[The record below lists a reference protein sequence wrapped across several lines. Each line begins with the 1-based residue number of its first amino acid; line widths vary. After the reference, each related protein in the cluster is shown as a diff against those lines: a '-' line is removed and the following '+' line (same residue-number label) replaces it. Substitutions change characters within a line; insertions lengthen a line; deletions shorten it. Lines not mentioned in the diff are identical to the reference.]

1 MSLVARSVIARN
13 EERDKIVSFLDSVAD
28 DPAFFMLEGDAGIGK
43 TTLWQFGI
51 DAASERGY
59 RVLSSSPAAGEAT
72 LAYSTL
78 TDLLAESLPE
88 VEAGLAPPQRSA
100 LRVALLLDLAGR
112 EPPEPRAIANAV
124 LNTLRILSFSSPV
137 LVAVDDLQWVDAAS
151 ASALSFAAR
160 RLRGEPVGFL
170 VSQRPGTVALDLS
183 QQRLLH
189 LELSPFSLGGLRRVL
204 EDRLGWVYARPMLRR
219 LYEASGGNPFYAL
232 ELSRA
237 LGPDVELR
245 SDQLLPVPVR
255 LRELI
260 QARLRALPPDTV
272 EPVRLAAAL
281 ARPSLELLERA
292 LGADPRV
299 KLEPAVDAGVLELR
313 GGDIR
318 FAHPLFAE
326 SIRADLAPHEVR
338 ALHRRVAEIVLDN
351 EERARHLG
359 LGADRSDETIAST
372 LEEAAR
378 AASRRGAPAAAADLV
393 DDALRLTPTGST
405 NLYRR
410 TFAAAEYHHISGD
423 TARASRLLEV
433 LVAREPPGRRRALA
447 LERLARILD
456 DPRTSMPLL
465 EQALAEADGDLA
477 LMVMVEQ
484 ALAGQA
490 WLAWTDLPR
499 AVRRLQRAL
508 ELAEEL
514 GDSAVLAQVLA
525 SLADIETFLGR
536 RFDRAAIDRA
546 VALSE
551 EDDRI
556 ELTQHPRWMR
566 ARILGRVGELGQ
578 AESLLADLC
587 REAADSGDE
596 LALTMFLNEVAWA
609 AWKRGDWGAALEQ
622 AERALE
628 LAQEAELTAIRA
640 FALSLAAWLYA
651 HLGQVEEAHAAS
663 AEALAFASTI
673 GARLPEM
680 NARHAL
686 GVLALSL
693 GDAAEA
699 RRQLDSLAERAWS
712 AGIREPWILR
722 TVPDEVASLIATGD
736 ATKATDLLARFER
749 EALRLERVWAL
760 AAVARCH
767 GMLAGAGGEFERAER
782 AFEEALVRHD
792 VLGQPF
798 ELARTLLAR
807 GVVQR
812 RAMRRREARHL
823 LERALAIFDDL
834 GARLWAQQAR
844 AELARIGGRAASG
857 GDLTVTERRLAELVT
872 QGMSNKEIAAA
883 LFVTPKTVGT
893 KLSRIYAK
901 VGVHSRTELVRR
913 LAERSSSEV

>member
-13 EERDKIVSFLDSVAD
+13 EERDKIVSFLSSAGD
-28 DPAFFMLEGDAGIGK
+28 DPAMLLLEGDAGIGK
-43 TTLWQFGI
+43 TTLWDFGV
-51 DAASERGY
+51 DAATERGF
-59 RVLSSSPAAGEAT
+59 RVLSSSPAAVEAT

-100 LRVALLLDLAGR
+100 LRVALLLDLVED
-112 EPPEPRAIANAV
+112 EPPEPRAIAIAV
-124 LNTLRILSFSSPV
+124 LNTLRILSLSSPV
-137 LVAVDDLQWVDAAS
+137 LIAVDDLQWVDAAS

-160 RLRGEPVGFL
+160 RLRGVPVGFL
-170 VSQRPGTVALDLS
+170 VSQRPGTAPLDIS
-183 QQRLLH
+183 PERLVH

-232 ELSRA
+232 ELARA
-237 LGPDVELR
+237 LGPDAELR
-245 SDQLLPVPVR
+245 SDQPLPVPLR

-260 QARLRALPPDTV
+260 QARLRALPQDTV

-292 LGADPRV
+292 LGVDLRV

-313 GGDIR
+313 AGDIR
-318 FAHPLFAE
+318 FAHPLFPE

-338 ALHRRVAEIVLDN
+338 ALHRRVAQIVVDN

-359 LGADRSDETIAST
+359 LGSERPDETIAST

-393 DDALRLTPTGST
+393 DDAVRLTPTGST
-405 NLYRR
+405 NLSRR
-410 TFAAAEYHHISGD
+410 TFAAAEYHRISGD
-423 TARASRLLEV
+423 TARASRLLEL
-433 LVAREPPGRRRALA
+433 LVAREPRGHRRALA

-456 DPRTSMPLL
+456 EPRTSTPLL

-499 AVRRLQRAL
+499 AVRRLRRAL

-514 GDSAVLAQVLA
+514 EDRAVLAQVLA

-536 RFDRAAIDRA
+536 RFDQATIDRA
-546 VALSE
+546 LALSE

-566 ARILGRVGELGQ
+566 ARILARVGEHVQ
-578 AESLLADLC
+578 AESLLTDLC

-596 LALTMFLNEVAWA
+596 HALTMFLNEVAWG
-609 AWKRGDWGAALEQ
+609 AWRRGDWTTALEE

-640 FALSLAAWLYA
+640 FALSLVAWLYA
-651 HLGQVEEAHAAS
+651 NLGRVEEAHAAS
-663 AEALAFASTI
+663 AETLAFASMI

-693 GDAAEA
+693 DDPAEA

-712 AGIREPWILR
+712 AGIREPSILR
-722 TVPDEVASLIATGD
+722 TIPDEVAALVATSD
-736 ATKATDLLARFER
+736 VTKATDLLARFER
-749 EALRLERVWAL
+749 EAVRLDRVWAL
-760 AAVARCH
+760 AAAARCH
-767 GMLAGAGGEFERAER
+767 GLIAGAEGEFERAEQ
-782 AFEEALVRHD
+782 AFEEALAHHD
-792 VLGQPF
+792 VLEQPF

-812 RAMRRREARHL
+812 RARKRREARHS

-834 GARLWAQQAR
+834 GARLWAQRTR
-844 AELARIGGRAASG
+844 AELARIGGRAAVG
-857 GDLTVTERRLAELVT
+857 GDLTVTEQRLAELVT

-913 LAERSSSEV
+913 LAERSPSEV

>member
-13 EERDKIVSFLDSVAD
+13 EERDKIVSFLDGAGD
-28 DPAFFMLEGDAGIGK
+28 EPTMLLLEGDAGIGK
-43 TTLWQFGI
+43 TTLWRFGI
-51 DAASERGY
+51 GAATERGY
-59 RVLSSSPAAGEAT
+59 RVLASSPAAVEAT
-72 LAYSTL
+72 FAYSAL
-78 TDLLAESLPE
+78 RDLLAESLPE

-100 LRVALLLDLAGR
+100 LRVALLLDSAEG
-112 EPPEPRAIANAV
+112 EPPETRAIAVAL
-124 LNTLRILSFSSPV
+124 LNTLRILSFSSPI
-137 LVAVDDLQWVDAAS
+137 LIAVDDLQWVDSGS

-160 RLRGEPVGFL
+160 RLRGEAVRFL
-170 VSQRPGTVALDLS
+170 VSQRPGTAALEIS
-183 QQRLLH
+183 QERLLH
-189 LELSPFSLGGLRRVL
+189 LELDPFSLGGLRRVL

-219 LYEASGGNPFYAL
+219 LHEASGGNPFYAL
-232 ELSRA
+232 ELARA
-237 LGPDVELR
+237 LGRDVELR
-245 SDQLLPVPVR
+245 PDQALPVPPR

-281 ARPSLELLERA
+281 AHPSLELLERA
-292 LGADPRV
+292 VDAELRV

-313 GGDIR
+313 GGHIR
-318 FAHPLFAE
+318 FLHPLFPE

-338 ALHRRVAEIVLDN
+338 TLHRRLAEIVVDN

-359 LGADRSDETIAST
+359 LGAERSDETIAST
-372 LEEAAR
+372 LEKAAR
-378 AASRRGAPAAAADLV
+378 TASRRGAPAAAADLV
-393 DDALRLTPTGST
+393 EDALRLTPTGST

-410 TFAAAEYHHISGD
+410 TFAAAEYHRISGD

-433 LVAREPPGRRRALA
+433 LVSREPPGRRRALA

-456 DPRTSMPLL
+456 DPRTSVPLL

-490 WLAWTDLPR
+490 WLGWTDLPQAVQRLRR
-499 AVRRLQRAL
+499 ARD
-508 ELAEEL
+508 LAEEL
-514 GDSAVLAQVLA
+514 GDRAVLAQVLA
-525 SLADIETFLGR
+525 SLADIESFLGR

-546 VALSE
+546 VALSQ

-566 ARILGRVGELGQ
+566 ARILGRAGDLVQ
-578 AESLLADLC
+578 AESLLSDLC

-596 LALTMFLNEVAWA
+596 HALAMFLNEVGWGAWR
-609 AWKRGDWGAALEQ
+609 RGDWVTALEH

-628 LAQEAELTAIRA
+628 LAREAELTAIRA
-640 FALSLAAWLYA
+640 FALSFRAWLYA
-651 HLGQVEEAHAAS
+651 HLGDVEQAHAAS
-663 AEALAFASTI
+663 AETLAFASTI

-693 GDAAEA
+693 DDAAEA

-712 AGIREPWILR
+712 AGIREPWMLR
-722 TVPDEVASLIATGD
+722 TIPDEVASLVATGE
-736 ATKATDLLARFER
+736 AAKAADLLVRFER
-749 EALRLERVWAL
+749 EAVRLDRVWAL
-760 AAVARCH
+760 AAAARCR
-767 GMLAGAGGEFERAER
+767 GLLAGAEGEFEPAER
-782 AFEEALVRHD
+782 AFADALVRHD
-792 VLGQPF
+792 VLEQPF
-798 ELARTLLAR
+798 ELARTLLAH

-812 RAMRRREARHL
+812 RARKRREARHL
-823 LERALAIFDDL
+823 LERAGAIFEEL
-834 GARLWAQQAR
+834 GAQLWAQRTR
-844 AELARIGGRAASG
+844 AELARIGGRASSG
-857 GDLTVTERRLAELVT
+857 GDLTVTERRLVELVT
-872 QGMSNKEIAAA
+872 QGLSNKEIAAA

-913 LAERSSSEV
+913 LAERSASEV